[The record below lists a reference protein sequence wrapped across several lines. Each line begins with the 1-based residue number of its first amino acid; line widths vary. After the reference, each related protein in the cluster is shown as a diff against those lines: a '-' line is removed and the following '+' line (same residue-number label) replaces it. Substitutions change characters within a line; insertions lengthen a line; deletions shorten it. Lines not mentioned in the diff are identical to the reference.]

1 MGNELLTSSDR
12 TDRVL
17 EVCSESLF
25 NT

>member
-1 MGNELLTSSDR
+1 MGNELLTSPDL
-12 TDRVL
+12 TDKAL

>member
-1 MGNELLTSSDR
+1 MGNELLTSSDL
-12 TDRVL
+12 TDKAL